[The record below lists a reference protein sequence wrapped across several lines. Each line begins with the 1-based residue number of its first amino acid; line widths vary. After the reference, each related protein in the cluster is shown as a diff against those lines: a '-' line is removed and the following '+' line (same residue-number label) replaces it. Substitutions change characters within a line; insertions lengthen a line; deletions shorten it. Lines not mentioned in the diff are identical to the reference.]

1 MNSAPEINQDQV
13 NKKIEKSKEDNFF
26 QESQIFQVTDIDRKF
41 ESKIEKPDSLSNEV
55 KQLELFMKPKDN
67 AINSPT
73 MPGLPIVA
81 KNSPTMP
88 GLPIVSLLPKLTEEI
103 TLTLAQSG
111 NLSELSIFCH
121 LIRTVNPY
129 MTYMGKIVRE
139 TIILLVA
146 RICKRRGTFVRS

>member
-41 ESKIEKPDSLSNEV
+41 ESKNENPERQLNEV

-67 AINSPT
+67 AI
-73 MPGLPIVA
+73 
-81 KNSPTMP
+81 NSPTMP

-111 NLSELSIFCH
+111 NWSELSIFCH
-121 LIRTVNPY
+121 LVRTVNSY
-129 MTYMGKIVRE
+129 MTCIVRDA
-139 TIILLVA
+139 II
-146 RICKRRGTFVRS
+146 FYS

>member
-1 MNSAPEINQDQV
+1 
-13 NKKIEKSKEDNFF
+13 
-26 QESQIFQVTDIDRKF
+26 
-41 ESKIEKPDSLSNEV
+41 
-55 KQLELFMKPKDN
+55 MKPKDN

-81 KNSPTMP
+81 INSPTMP

-121 LIRTVNPY
+121 LFS
-129 MTYMGKIVRE
+129 E
-139 TIILLVA
+139 L
-146 RICKRRGTFVRS
+146 

>member
-13 NKKIEKSKEDNFF
+13 NKKIENSKEDNFF

-41 ESKIEKPDSLSNEV
+41 ESKNENPDSLSNEV

-67 AINSPT
+67 
-73 MPGLPIVA
+73 A

-111 NLSELSIFCH
+111 NWSELSIFCH
-121 LIRTVNPY
+121 FYQKL
-129 MTYMGKIVRE
+129 
-139 TIILLVA
+139 
-146 RICKRRGTFVRS
+146 

>member
-13 NKKIEKSKEDNFF
+13 NKKIEKSKEDKFF

-41 ESKIEKPDSLSNEV
+41 ESKNENPDSQSNEV
-55 KQLELFMKPKDN
+55 KHPELFMKPNEN
-67 AINSPT
+67 AI
-73 MPGLPIVA
+73 
-81 KNSPTMP
+81 NSPTMP

-111 NLSELSIFCH
+111 NWSELSIFCH

-129 MTYMGKIVRE
+129 MTCMGNIVRE
-139 TIILLVA
+139 AI
-146 RICKRRGTFVRS
+146 FFYS